1 MNQASL
7 KKILSDHCLWV
18 NDEGGERANLSC
30 ANLSGAN
37 LRGANLSCANLSG
50 ANLSDAN
57 LSNANLPCANLSNAN
72 LSRKSIGRTTMG
84 IKSTGRKSIVRK
96 SIGRKSIGRKSIER
110 KSIERKPTV
119 GANLSG
125 ANLRGANGNMIHIK
139 SMQLGTYSIA
149 YTSDY
154 LQIGCERHPI
164 KAWWGFDAKTIEEM
178 DCNATEFW
186 CKFKSHIKQT
196 IELSPAEA
204 TGYKESEK

>member
-37 LRGANLSCANLSG
+37 LSCANLSG

-57 LSNANLPCANLSNAN
+57 LSNANLL
-72 LSRKSIGRTTMG
+72 
-84 IKSTGRKSIVRK
+84 
-96 SIGRKSIGRKSIER
+96 
-110 KSIERKPTV
+110 
-119 GANLSG
+119 G